1 MENIRFNTIPEAI
14 EDIKAGKMIIVVD
27 DEDRENEGD
36 FLMAA
41 ENVTTE
47 AINFM
52 VKEGRG
58 LVCAPVTKA
67 VAKRFKLNN
76 MVMEGADPDEAN
88 FTISI
93 DHKRLTTTGISAAD
107 RANTIR
113 ELTNPEAK
121 PNDFRRPGHVFPLIG
136 VEGGVLRRAGHT
148 EAALDLARLA
158 GLQPVGIIC
167 EIMREDGEMARVPEL
182 AEMAKKFDMKFIT
195 IKDLIAYRNE
205 TESLVKEVMDINM
218 PTMYGDFQLHAFEE
232 TTTGDVHL
240 ALTKGSWTKED
251 AVLTRVHSSD
261 LIGDIFGARN
271 ADTSELLHQA
281 MLQVER
287 EGTGV
292 VLYMNRN
299 QRGSVLVNQLRTL
312 KYMQDGDSQ
321 ESEEENNNP
330 KKGDS
335 RDYGVGAQILRA
347 LGIRKLK
354 LLTNNPV
361 KRIGIKSFGLEIVDQ
376 VTFEDDL
383 DIFSPRKNTSLE
395 E

>member
-1 MENIRFNTIPEAI
+1 
-14 EDIKAGKMIIVVD
+14 
-27 DEDRENEGD
+27 
-36 FLMAA
+36 
-41 ENVTTE
+41 
-47 AINFM
+47 
-52 VKEGRG
+52 
-58 LVCAPVTKA
+58 
-67 VAKRFKLNN
+67 
-76 MVMEGADPDEAN
+76 
-88 FTISI
+88 
-93 DHKRLTTTGISAAD
+93 
-107 RANTIR
+107 
-113 ELTNPEAK
+113 
-121 PNDFRRPGHVFPLIG
+121 
-136 VEGGVLRRAGHT
+136 
-148 EAALDLARLA
+148 
-158 GLQPVGIIC
+158 
-167 EIMREDGEMARVPEL
+167 
-182 AEMAKKFDMKFIT
+182 
-195 IKDLIAYRNE
+195 
-205 TESLVKEVMDINM
+205 MD
-218 PTMYGDFQLHAFEE
+218 
-232 TTTGDVHL
+232 
-240 ALTKGSWTKED
+240 KED

-376 VTFEDDL
+376 VCFEDDL
-383 DIFSPRKNTSLE
+383 NIFSPKKDAPLE
-395 E
+395 NN

>member
-1 MENIRFNTIPEAI
+1 
-14 EDIKAGKMIIVVD
+14 MIIVVD

-41 ENVTTE
+41 EMVSTE
-47 AINFM
+47 AVNFM
-52 VKEGRG
+52 VTHGRG
-58 LVCAPVTKA
+58 LVCAPVT
-67 VAKRFKLNN
+67 VDLAKKLHLNN
-76 MVMEGADPDEAN
+76 MVIEGADPHEAN

-93 DHKRLTTTGISAAD
+93 DHKRQTTTGISAAD

-113 ELTNPEAK
+113 ELTNSESK
-121 PNDFRRPGHVFPLIG
+121 PGDFRRPGHVFPLIG
-136 VEGGVLRRAGHT
+136 AEGGVLRRAGHT
-148 EAALDLARLA
+148 EATLDLARLA
-158 GLQPVGIIC
+158 GLKPVGIIC
-167 EIMREDGEMARVPEL
+167 EIMLDNGEMARVPDL
-182 AEMAKKFDMKFIT
+182 AKMAKEFDMKFIT

-205 TESLVKEVMDINM
+205 NESLVKEVMDVNM
-218 PTMYGDFQLHAFEE
+218 PTMYGDFSLHAFEE
-232 TTTGDVHL
+232 TLTGDIHL
-240 ALTKGSWTKED
+240 ALTKGSWTKDE
-251 AVLTRVHSSD
+251 AILTRVHSSD

-287 EGTGV
+287 EGKGV

-312 KYMQDGDSQ
+312 KMMQEGRGPTPT
-321 ESEEENNNP
+321 EEEIDNNP
-330 KKGDS
+330 KRSDS
-335 RDYGVGAQILRA
+335 RDYGVGAQILRS

-383 DIFSPRKNTSLE
+383 DIFSTKKKTSLE